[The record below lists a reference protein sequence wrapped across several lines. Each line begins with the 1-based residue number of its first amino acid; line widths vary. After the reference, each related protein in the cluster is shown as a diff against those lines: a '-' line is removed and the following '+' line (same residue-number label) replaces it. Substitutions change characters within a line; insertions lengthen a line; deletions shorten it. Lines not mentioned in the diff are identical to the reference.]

1 MSVFSIAHATL
12 QPIRGPVPRAAPQVT
27 SEDNQMRVPL
37 SLLITGLI
45 GGMTLAVLAPTNAAA
60 ADGKA
65 VYNANCAV
73 CHNYLPPKL
82 GDKAAWAPRL
92 KQGTDALVA
101 AVVKGKGTMPPK
113 AGKPGLSEN
122 DIKAAVEYMVTQ
134 SR

>member
-1 MSVFSIAHATL
+1 M
-12 QPIRGPVPRAAPQVT
+12 RGP
-27 SEDNQMRVPL
+27 L
-37 SLLITGLI
+37 SALITGLI
-45 GGMTLAVLAPTNAAA
+45 GRMTLAVLASTGAAA

-65 VYNANCAV
+65 IYSANCAV

-82 GDKAAWAPRL
+82 GDKAAWGPRI

-113 AGKPGLSEN
+113 AGKPGLSED